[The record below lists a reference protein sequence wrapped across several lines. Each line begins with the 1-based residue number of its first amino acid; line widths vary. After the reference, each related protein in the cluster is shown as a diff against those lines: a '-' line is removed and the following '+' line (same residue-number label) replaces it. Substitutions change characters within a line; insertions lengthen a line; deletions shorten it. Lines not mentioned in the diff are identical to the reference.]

1 MSLRPLSLGLATLC
15 LALAPLPALADCPSA
30 GAMVFSCQIGKK
42 SLTVCHMG
50 DALIY
55 SYGAWAKP
63 DLTISEPLES
73 VVYTPWPGIGSSIW
87 ETVAF
92 QNQGYTYEVWT
103 SIERDPDS
111 TQPLQG
117 GINVLK
123 GEALQAQLTCDN
135 GTASNPLDGIY
146 GLKESIGQC
155 WDFDSRSWQTA
166 CN

>member
-15 LALAPLPALADCPSA
+15 LVLAPLSAQADCPTA
-30 GAMVFSCQIGKK
+30 EATVFSCQIGKK
-42 SLTVCHMG
+42 TLTLCHWKG
-50 DALIY
+50 ALTY
-55 SYGAWAKP
+55 SYGVAGKP
-63 DLTISEPLES
+63 DLTIAEPLES
-73 VVYTPWPGIGSSIW
+73 VAYTPWPGIGSSIW

-92 QNQGYTYEVWT
+92 QNQGYIYEVWT

-117 GINVLK
+117 GVNVLK
-123 GEALQAQLTCDN
+123 GEALQAQLTCDT

-146 GLKESIGQC
+146 ALKESIGQC
-155 WDFDSRSWQTA
+155 WDFDSRSWQGS